1 MAVPVTV
8 PRLGLAAGEGLIAE
22 WYKLDGASVD
32 AGDLMY
38 RIETDFASIDVEADE
53 SGVIRHAPGAEG
65 VPTEGDVIAY
75 LLAPDEASPGQ
86 DQPPEPQAQTP
97 PRSSRAAASRAATP
111 SPKAPRARGR
121 SKVYPLKEVLEVAAV
136 PPVEPAPP
144 VPEGL
149 PWDPFQA
156 SEPAPEEV
164 FEAPKPLLLFPR
176 IVNQLKEEAAV
187 EAEEDDT
194 APEQPEASPESET
207 REHFGWELSTWF
219 QNYLDLEQSAELIRS
234 YEIQFVPGLL
244 QTDAYARAVIMLG
257 HGGATTEEIDRR
269 ADLRMARKRM
279 LTRPDP
285 PRLWAVLDE
294 AVLRRPI
301 GGAAVLREQIE
312 SLLEAT
318 KLPSVRL
325 QVIPFESGGHAAAG
339 GAFSILRFPYPDMPD
354 VVYIEHLT
362 SGLYLDKRED
372 VDQYL
377 AAMGRL
383 IIEAEPPARTPE
395 LLRKALRNLDEA
407 TRESDRKEPDDR

>member
-1 MAVPVTV
+1 VTTAQQNDGPTV
-8 PRLGLAAGEGLIAE
+8 RRLQLGARLRSLRLAKGVTRDQAGWEIR
-22 WYKLDGASVD
+22 ASESKISRMELGRVSFKERD
-32 AGDLMY
+32 VTDLLRLY
-38 RIETDFASIDVEADE
+38 GVEDQGEHERLLALARE
-53 SGVIRHAPGAEG
+53 ANTPGWWHSY
-65 VPTEGDVIAY
+65 GDV
-75 LLAPDEASPGQ
+75 
-86 DQPPEPQAQTP
+86 
-97 PRSSRAAASRAATP
+97 
-111 SPKAPRARGR
+111 
-121 SKVYPLKEVLEVAAV
+121 
-136 PPVEPAPP
+136 
-144 VPEGL
+144 
-149 PWDPFQA
+149 
-156 SEPAPEEV
+156 
-164 FEAPKPLLLFPR
+164 
-176 IVNQLKEEAAV
+176 
-187 EAEEDDT
+187 
-194 APEQPEASPESET
+194 
-207 REHFGWELSTWF
+207 LSTWF
-219 QNYLDLEQSAELIRS
+219 QNYLDLEQSAELIRT
-234 YEIQFVPGLL
+234 YEIQFIPGLL

-269 ADLRMARKRM
+269 ADLRMARKQM

-312 SLLEAT
+312 SLLEAS

-395 LLRKALRNLDEA
+395 ILRQALRNLDEA
-407 TRESDRKEPDDR
+407 TRDDGMRAFPDAARR